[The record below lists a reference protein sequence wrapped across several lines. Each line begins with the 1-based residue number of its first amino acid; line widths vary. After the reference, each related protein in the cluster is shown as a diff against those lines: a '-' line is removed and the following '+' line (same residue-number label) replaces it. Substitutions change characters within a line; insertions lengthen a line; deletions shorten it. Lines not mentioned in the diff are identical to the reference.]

1 MRGGPDGPQS
11 RKQLHIATL
20 WPLEGRM
27 SLAQMP
33 RDGKLYTIESTGLQD
48 GYLRIFEAPGAGT

>member
-1 MRGGPDGPQS
+1 MRGESDDPQS

-20 WPLEGRM
+20 WPLEGRWP
-27 SLAQMP
+27 LAQLP

-48 GYLRIFEAPGAGT
+48 GHPVTFEAPGAGT